1 MITIFTTKV
10 NKIWKNITIDKFFIY
25 TKTNIK
31 ISAITIFY
39 CKTKNPTACQQN
51 ILSVLFLVETRP
63 RSGNVKPLGF
73 SNPCLMLVHSST

>member
-10 NKIWKNITIDKFFIY
+10 NKIWKNITIDKDQY
-25 TKTNIK
+25 KDLCNNN
-31 ISAITIFY
+31 FY